1 MRATVLLVLSLCCAA
16 PAFADG
22 FIVPVSER
30 DPFRGAWA
38 VKEHFVRIEVSGQEA
53 RTEVRQTFVNLTDRP
68 LEVQY
73 LFPVP
78 AGAMLKSLT
87 LVVGDRSFN
96 GRILPIEEARRVYE
110 EIVRQKRDPAILS
123 YAGRALVQ
131 GGVFPLPARGEREVI
146 VRYDELLGRE
156 AGAVKLVYPL
166 DTERF
171 SARRIGAVEVRVDI
185 RDSLPI
191 RSVYSPSHPLRVEYV
206 ERSHAVVT
214 WSEKDSLPDRDF
226 VLYYG
231 CDEREVGATLLT
243 FFPPG
248 ADAGHFLLL
257 LSPGA
262 LDPGREPVPKDIVL
276 VLDHSG
282 SMRGGKIAQA
292 KEALRNIVDSLSPRD
307 RLNLVAFASTAR
319 SLFAA
324 PREATPDVR
333 REALRFVESIEATGG
348 TDIGSALDMALA
360 GLVAE
365 PGRER
370 AVLFLTDGL
379 PTVGIQDTA
388 EIARAVG
395 KANSRPGAR
404 LFVFGVG
411 YDVNA
416 PFLDRLVEENGG
428 VSENVLPD
436 ENVEIAV
443 SGLWRKI
450 RSTVLSGLALRIDG
464 VATHDLYPRRLPDL
478 FEGSQLVV
486 AGRYTK
492 GGEAAVVLDGRTS
505 GGPRTFRF
513 AAGFPERTDEDS
525 RPFVAR
531 VWATMKIGF
540 LIDQM
545 RLLGRREPELVDEIV
560 KLSERYGILTEY
572 TAFLADEGNDFRD
585 LPANAEAA
593 RRDLEEK
600 LGQATGGSGSNQ
612 ALNTKRLRGQQFA
625 DGRNYWNDENGRE
638 VEVQT
643 VRSIGR
649 KVFYRRGGTWVDREA
664 AGVPAETVRQWSER
678 YFELVRGQTA
688 AQNEWFAL
696 DGPVLLEIGG
706 RVVKILPPE

>member
-1 MRATVLLVLSLCCAA
+1 MRATVLLVVSLCCAA
-16 PAFADG
+16 PALADG

-38 VKEHFVRIEVSGQEA
+38 VKEHFVRIDIAGQEA

-78 AGAMLKSLT
+78 EGAMLKSLT
-87 LVVGDRSFN
+87 LVVGDRSFT
-96 GRILPIEEARRVYE
+96 GRILPVEEARRIYE

-146 VRYDELLGRE
+146 VRYDELLPRD

-171 SARRIGAVEVRVDI
+171 SARRIGTVEVRVDI
-185 RDSLPI
+185 RDSLPV
-191 RSVYSPSHPLRVEYV
+191 RSVYSPSHPLRVEYP
-206 ERSHAVVT
+206 ERCRAVAT
-214 WSEKDSLPDRDF
+214 FTEKDSLPDRDL

-231 CDEREVGATLLT
+231 TDEREVGATVLT

-262 LDPGREPVPKDIVL
+262 LDPGREPLPKDLVL

-282 SMRGGKIAQA
+282 SMQGGKIAQA
-292 KEALRNIVDSLSPRD
+292 KEALRNVLQSLSPRD
-307 RLNLVAFASTAR
+307 RVNLVAFASTAR

-324 PREATPDVR
+324 PRELSPEVR
-333 REALRFVESIEATGG
+333 REALQFVETIEATGG

-360 GLVAE
+360 GLAAE

-379 PTVGIQDTA
+379 PTVGVQDTA
-388 EIARAVG
+388 EIVRAVAKG
-395 KANSRPGAR
+395 NSGPGAR

-416 PFLDRLVEENGG
+416 AFLDRLVEENGG

-450 RSTVLSGLALRIDG
+450 RNTALSGLSVRIDG
-464 VATHDLYPRRLPDL
+464 VPTHDLYPRRLPDL

-486 AGRYTK
+486 AGRYAK
-492 GGEAAVVLDGRTS
+492 GGEATVVLDGRTS

-513 AAGFPERTDEDS
+513 AARFPDRTDEDS

-531 VWATMKIGF
+531 VYATMKIGY

-572 TAFLADEGNDFRD
+572 TAFLADDTNDFRD
-585 LPANAEAA
+585 LPGNSAAA

-600 LGQATGGSGSNQ
+600 LGQVTGGSGSNQ
-612 ALNTKRLRGQQFA
+612 ALNTKRLRAQQHA
-625 DGRNYWNDENGRE
+625 EGRNFWNDEDGRV
-638 VEVQT
+638 VEVSS
-643 VRSIGR
+643 VRSVGR
-649 KVFYRRGGTWVDREA
+649 KVFYRRGGVWMDREA
-664 AGVPAETVRQWSER
+664 TGEPVETVRQWSER
-678 YFELVRGQTA
+678 YFDLVRGQTA

-706 RVVKILPPE
+706 RIVKILPPE